1 MKSIVGVYESH
12 TKAVN
17 AVNELKS
24 AGFPVK
30 NISIIGKAVF
40 HEPKTLDANQLVEQR
55 ELSLGVVAGSILGV
69 LTGVGIF
76 AIPGLGFLYGAGALI
91 GAIAGFDIGLI
102 GGGVVA
108 ILIAIGID
116 EASSLKYEK
125 LMQEDKF
132 IVIIQGSPEEVKQAK
147 DILHTSE
154 EHTDIHLHL

>member
-17 AVNELKS
+17 AVNELK
-24 AGFPVK
+24 AEGFPVK
-30 NISIIGKAVF
+30 NISLIGKAAF
-40 HEPKTLDANQLVEQR
+40 KEPKTLDANQMIEQR
-55 ELSLGVVAGSILGV
+55 EVGIGVVAGSILGV

-102 GGGVVA
+102 GGGIVA
-108 ILIAIGID
+108 VLTAIGID
-116 EASSLKYEK
+116 EASSLRYEK
-125 LMQEDKF
+125 LLQEDKF
-132 IVIIQGSPEEVKQAK
+132 IVIIQGSPNEIQHAK

-154 EHTDIHLHL
+154 EHIDIHLHP